1 MRSKKLLRQIKKN
14 FQSEDFE
21 GEVKSA
27 VEILQGGGLLPN
39 APTFFENLLALPHFL
54 DTIDNSYTQN
64 ETMLELANR
73 SLEVS
78 TKELYQANEQFRLL
92 NQAISAMVNSLDEGF
107 LVIDK
112 SGRCGNVISNAAIKF
127 LAREPKGEALT
138 EILNIKPEERE
149 SFNEWMQMLFNEVIP
164 FDDLIELAP
173 KQLDLEGSQQKIEI
187 KLKPIRSPEDKT
199 ITDIVVILIDI
210 SEKAEAERKLGEQ
223 KLFTDMVIKYLNNK
237 TNFIRII
244 QLTRETADSMRS
256 WVPNEAA
263 WNETLESLSRE
274 LHTLKGG
281 VNTFSMYQLG
291 YKIHQIEDEIL
302 TFCAMNTNLQENT
315 ELIRALGQDLL
326 DTLFEF
332 LEKNKRI
339 FNFNDKTAQPLK
351 EVPTNNIYKFC
362 AELLKIG
369 LTDLLKYYVDE
380 IVVVPFISMFAP
392 VEANIYTQSINM
404 GKQVDLT
411 FQDPKLVKVIPEFY
425 NALFEQLVHIF
436 NNILDHAL
444 EVPEERIAYGK
455 DPTGKIVVKVDI
467 VDNNTLFDIST
478 LPASYKNTFKNIN
491 ANYSTKIKGWL
502 HLYISDDGKG
512 INPEIIRK
520 KLDQKNINHTD
531 ESDEQVI
538 YHIFDQGFSTNETT
552 TITSGRGVGMT
563 AVLKTVET
571 MGGQLTI
578 SSAVGKGTTFSIR
591 VPYIKEI
598 DQGMVEWMTNSASSP
613 SLAS

>member
-1 MRSKKLLRQIKKN
+1 MRSKKLQRQIKKN
-14 FQSEDFE
+14 FQSADFE
-21 GEVKSA
+21 
-27 VEILQGGGLLPN
+27 VELNAAIGILQNGGTLPD
-39 APTFFENLLALPHFL
+39 ATAFYENLAALPHFL
-54 DTIDNSYTQN
+54 DTIDSSYTQN

-107 LVIDK
+107 LVIDRN
-112 SGRCGNVISNAAIKF
+112 GRCGAVVSNAAIRF
-127 LAREPKGEALT
+127 LGREPKGEGLV
-138 EILNIKPEERE
+138 EILNIKQEERE
-149 SFNEWMQMLFNEVIP
+149 SFGEWMQMLFNEVIP

-173 KQLDLEGSQQKIEI
+173 KQFNTGNPDQKIEI
-187 KLKPIRSPEDKT
+187 KLKPIRSSEDNS

-237 TNFIRII
+237 TNFIRVI
-244 QLTRETADSMRS
+244 QLTRETGDSMRS
-256 WVPNEAA
+256 WVSEEHS
-263 WNETLESLSRE
+263 WTETLQTLSRE

-281 VNTFSMYQLG
+281 VNTFSMHQLG

-302 TFCAMNTNLQENT
+302 TFCAINTNLDENT

-326 DTLFEF
+326 ETLREF

-392 VEANIYTQSINM
+392 IEANIYSQSMNM
-404 GKQVDLT
+404 DKQVDLV
-411 FQDPKLVKVIPEFY
+411 FIDPKIVKVIPEFY
-425 NALFEQLVHIF
+425 NVLFEQFVHIF

-444 EVPEERIAYGK
+444 EVPEERIA
-455 DPTGKIVVKVDI
+455 TGKEPAGKIIIKLDI
-467 VDNNTLFDIST
+467 EE
-478 LPASYKNTFKNIN
+478 
-491 ANYSTKIKGWL
+491 STKDKSQQGWL
-502 HLYISDDGKG
+502 HISISDDGKG
-512 INPEIIRK
+512 INPSLIRT
-520 KLDQKNINHTD
+520 KLTEKGIKHEG

-552 TITSGRGVGMT
+552 TLTSGRGVGMT
-563 AVLKTVET
+563 AVWKTVEQ
-571 MGGQLTI
+571 MGGKLTLE
-578 SSAVGKGTTFSIR
+578 SKVGKGTLFIIS
-591 VPYIKEI
+591 VPYVKEI
-598 DQGMVEWMTNSASSP
+598 DQSMVEWMTNSSTP
-613 SLAS
+613 QSLAS

>member
-1 MRSKKLLRQIKKN
+1 MRSKKLQRQIKKN
-14 FQSEDFE
+14 FQGEDFE
-21 GEVKSA
+21 ADLKAA
-27 VEILQGGGLLPN
+27 VEVLQSGGQLTDS
-39 APTFFENLLALPHFL
+39 AAFYENLAGFPHFF
-54 DTIDNSYTQN
+54 DTVDNSYSQN

-112 SGRCGNVISNAAIKF
+112 NGRCGSIISNAAIRF
-127 LAREPKGEALT
+127 LGREPKGEGLA

-149 SFNEWMQMLFNEVIP
+149 SFNEWMQMLFDEVIP

-173 KQLDLEGSQQKIEI
+173 KQLNTGNEAQKIEI
-187 KLKPIRSPEDKT
+187 KLKPIRSNEDNS
-199 ITDIVVILIDI
+199 ITDVVVILIDI

-244 QLTRETADSMRS
+244 QLARETADSMRS
-256 WVPNEAA
+256 WVSEKHS
-263 WNETLESLSRE
+263 WHETLQTLSRE

-302 TFCAMNTNLQENT
+302 TFCSINENLDENT

-326 DTLFEF
+326 ETLKEF

-339 FNFNDKTAQPLK
+339 FTFNDKTAQPLK

-380 IVVVPFISMFAP
+380 IVVVPFVSMFAP
-392 VEANIYTQSINM
+392 VEANIYSQSLNM
-404 GKQVDLT
+404 DKQVDLT
-411 FQDPKLVKVIPEFY
+411 YLDPKRVKVIPEFY
-425 NALFEQLVHIF
+425 NALFEQFVHIF

-444 EVPEERIAYGK
+444 EIPEERIASGK
-455 DPTGKIVVKVDI
+455 DPMGKII
-467 VDNNTLFDIST
+467 I
-478 LPASYKNTFKNIN
+478 
-491 ANYSTKIKGWL
+491 KIDVEESAKDKSQQGWL
-502 HLYISDDGKG
+502 HLSISDDGKG
-512 INPEIIRK
+512 INPKIIRS
-520 KLDQKNINHTD
+520 KLDEKGIKHEG

-538 YHIFDQGFSTNETT
+538 YHIFDQGFSTNDTT

-563 AVLKTVET
+563 AVWKTVEQ
-571 MGGQLTI
+571 MGGKLTMQ
-578 SSAVGKGTTFSIR
+578 SQVGKGTTFLIS
-591 VPYIKEI
+591 VPYVKEI
-598 DQGMVEWMTNSASSP
+598 DQSMVEWMTNSSNPQSMAS
-613 SLAS
+613 